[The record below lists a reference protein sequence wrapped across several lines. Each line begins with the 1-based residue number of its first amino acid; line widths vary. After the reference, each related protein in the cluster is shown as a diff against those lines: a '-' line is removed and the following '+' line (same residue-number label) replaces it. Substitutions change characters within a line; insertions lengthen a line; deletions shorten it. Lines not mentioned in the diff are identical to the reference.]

1 MRPNVSS
8 EDSRN
13 KQHPPQGAAAP
24 ATDFSLLSS
33 WKSWVEFHTQQGRL
47 PRLSDSWAMCFQDV
61 CEDPDG
67 SLNPGMHGERKTGKA
82 DRQKPSQRRIR
93 VERPGELEREGWGD
107 VGLISCGVLLLSLVL
122 NLAIL

>member
-47 PRLSDSWAMCFQDV
+47 LLLSDSWAMCFQDV

-67 SLNPGMHGERKTGKA
+67 SLNPGMHGKRKTGKA
-82 DRQKPSQRRIR
+82 DRQKQSQRRIR
-93 VERPGELEREGWGD
+93 VERPGERRLGRCRFDFLWCPAPEP
-107 VGLISCGVLLLSLVL
+107 LL
-122 NLAIL
+122 NLTIL